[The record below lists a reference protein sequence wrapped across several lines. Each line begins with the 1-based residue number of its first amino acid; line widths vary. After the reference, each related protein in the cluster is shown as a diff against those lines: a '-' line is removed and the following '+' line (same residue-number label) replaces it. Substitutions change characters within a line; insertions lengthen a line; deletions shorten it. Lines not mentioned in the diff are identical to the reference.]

1 MIRHLTATDYR
12 VQPWAN
18 GRGQTVELAR
28 ADGPAGMIWRL
39 SVATVAE
46 DGPFS
51 RLPGVQR
58 SLTVIEGPGFDL
70 VGDDGLRLRCD
81 PRHPVAFDG
90 GLALAAAG
98 VTAPSRDFNAMVA
111 RPLPPPEV
119 WMAAGAVAAGGL
131 IALHALG
138 PASVDGAV
146 LGPGETLMTDGPTLV
161 AGPVLAV
168 RIAV

>member
-1 MIRHLTATDYR
+1 MIRHLTSADYR

-18 GRGQTVELAR
+18 GRGQTVEIAR
-28 ADGPAGMIWRL
+28 ADGPAGLIWRL

-58 SLTVIEGPGFDL
+58 SLTVIDGPGFDL
-70 VGDDGLRLRCD
+70 VGAGVRLRCD
-81 PRHPVAFDG
+81 PLSPVAFDG

-111 RPLPPPEV
+111 RPLAPPQV
-119 WMAAGAVAAGGL
+119 WLARGDVGAGGL
-131 IALHALG
+131 LAFHALG
-138 PASVDGAV
+138 PAQVAGVA
-146 LGPGETLMTDGPTLV
+146 LAPGDTLMTDGPALV

>member
-1 MIRHLTATDYR
+1 MKRHLTAADYR

-18 GRGQTVELAR
+18 GRGQTVEIAR

-58 SLTVIEGPGFDL
+58 SLTVIDGPGFDL
-70 VGDDGLRLRCD
+70 MGDGVHLRCD
-81 PRHPVAFDG
+81 PLCPVAFDG
-90 GLALAAAG
+90 GLALSAAG

-111 RPLPPPEV
+111 RPLSPPKV
-119 WMAAGAVAAGGL
+119 WLAQGDVSAGGV

-138 PASVDGAV
+138 PAVVDGVA
-146 LGPGETLMTDGPTLV
+146 LAAGDTLMTNGPARV

-168 RIAV
+168 RIAA

>member
-1 MIRHLTATDYR
+1 MIRHLTAADYR

-58 SLTVIEGPGFDL
+58 SLTVIDGPGFDL
-70 VGDDGLRLRCD
+70 VGSGVHLRCD
-81 PRHPVAFDG
+81 PLRTVAFDG
-90 GLALAAAG
+90 NVALAAAG

-119 WMAAGAVAAGGL
+119 WLAQGAVRAGGL

-138 PASVDGAV
+138 AATVDGVALA
-146 LGPGETLMTDGPTLV
+146 LGDTLMTNGPAQV
-161 AGPVLAV
+161 AGPILAV

>member
-1 MIRHLTATDYR
+1 MIRHLTAADYR

-28 ADGPAGMIWRL
+28 VDGPAGMIWRL

-58 SLTVIEGPGFDL
+58 NLTVIEGPGFDL
-70 VGDDGLRLRCD
+70 LGDGVRLRCD
-81 PRHPVAFDG
+81 PLRPVAFDG

-98 VTAPSRDFNAMVA
+98 VMAPSRDFNAMVTA
-111 RPLPPPEV
+111 PLPPPQV
-119 WMAAGAVAAGGL
+119 WLAQGAVAAGGML
-131 IALHALG
+131 ALYAL
-138 PASVDGAV
+138 ASAQVNGAA
-146 LGPGETLMTDGPTLV
+146 LAPGDTLMTDGPAQV

-168 RIAV
+168 RIVV

>member
-1 MIRHLTATDYR
+1 MMRHLTAADYR

-18 GRGQTVELAR
+18 GRGQTVEIAR
-28 ADGPAGMIWRL
+28 ADGPAGMVWRL

-58 SLTVIEGPGFDL
+58 SLTVIDGPGFDL
-70 VGDDGLRLRCD
+70 LGDGVRLRCD
-81 PRHPVAFDG
+81 PLRPVAFDG

-111 RPLPPPEV
+111 VPLPPPQV
-119 WMAAGAVAAGGL
+119 WLAQGAVAAGGL
-131 IALHALG
+131 LALHALG
-138 PASVDGAV
+138 PAQVSGVALARGD
-146 LGPGETLMTDGPTLV
+146 TLMTDGPARV

-168 RIAV
+168 RIVV